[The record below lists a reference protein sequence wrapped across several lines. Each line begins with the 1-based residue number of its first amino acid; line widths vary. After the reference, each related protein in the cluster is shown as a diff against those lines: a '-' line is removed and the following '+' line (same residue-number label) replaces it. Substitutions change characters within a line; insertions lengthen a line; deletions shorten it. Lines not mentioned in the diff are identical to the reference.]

1 MTDLPIFFF
10 PKGEEYST
18 VEDHPEDSTYLE
30 VDFAIWVLWVLN
42 ARSIN
47 LTEVHGTGISP
58 HTLWRSYDP
67 TYHDESFGPVDIED
81 IGEQAPSMVIE
92 DGSYQP
98 DIVGIRPFVPL
109 PWIFVGWGIDR
120 PSDDGGQY
128 KTFYNSPKG
137 YILDGKF
144 YVYVSKFNLSGDQ
157 RIEID
162 DKTLS
167 HFFRLSLSLPEVSD
181 IYEITST
188 FYPT

>member
-1 MTDLPIFFF
+1 MTKLPIFFF

-18 VEDHPEDSTYLE
+18 VEDHPSDTTHLE
-30 VDFAIWVLWVLN
+30 VDFNVWSLWVLN

-47 LTEVHGTGISP
+47 ANPFSGSGVSA

-92 DGSYQP
+92 DGSHQQ

-109 PWIFVGWGIDR
+109 PWIYVGAGIDL
-120 PSDDGGQY
+120 PADSGGQY
-128 KTFYNSPKG
+128 KTFYNSPNG

-144 YVYVSKFNLSGDQ
+144 FVSVSNFSLTEDQSVEISGN
-157 RIEID
+157 
-162 DKTLS
+162 TLTH
-167 HFFRLSLSLPEVSD
+167 HFIVSGIPRED
-181 IYEITST
+181 TYEITST